1 MATVQ
6 LNLNGLNRKRKQAGI
21 LDDKDLAQR
30 MGINP
35 ATVHRVLNGK
45 AEPGNRFIAG
55 MALVFGRDSFPKI
68 FNIEVTK

>member
-21 LDDKDLAQR
+21 QDDRDLARR

-55 MALVFGRDSFPKI
+55 IALVFGPNSFAQV
-68 FNIEVTK
+68 FNVEATK